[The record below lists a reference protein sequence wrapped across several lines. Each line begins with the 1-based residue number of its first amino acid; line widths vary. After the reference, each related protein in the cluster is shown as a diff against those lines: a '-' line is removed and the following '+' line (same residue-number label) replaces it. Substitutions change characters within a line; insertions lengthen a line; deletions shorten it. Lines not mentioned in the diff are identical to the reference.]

1 MILRSKISQ
10 TPRKSRK
17 LASIIPSQSNH
28 KNMFVV
34 HTKII
39 VLLTIGAIFELLIIF
54 GLAYAALARKAG
66 DTYWARVRQTLMLRF
81 R

>member
-1 MILRSKISQ
+1 
-10 TPRKSRK
+10 
-17 LASIIPSQSNH
+17 
-28 KNMFVV
+28 MFVV